1 MKLKTLALAA
11 AMTLALSAAQAATG
25 PSSSQAPYLVP
36 TATGVSVTSII
47 SVGDAAGNGYR
58 MVGIP
63 DGLGAY
69 DNNDGTITVTMNHEL
84 GNTVGAVRAHGS
96 IGAFVSKWIIRK
108 SDLKVLTGQD
118 MVQRAADVYTWD
130 TATGT
135 WVAGTT
141 AFARTCSADLAA
153 PGAYWNPVTKKGART
168 ARIHLNGEENGVE
181 GRALAWVMGEAGD
194 PDSVWELPALG
205 RFSFENAVA
214 NRVKQDKTIVVGTDD
229 SSVEGQVY
237 VYVGQ
242 KQATG
247 NVVQRT
253 GLHGGKLYAIKVT
266 GNQSED
272 TSDQPF
278 GSAADGSF
286 TLVDV
291 TPTAYGSG
299 SGLALNTQTV
309 AAGGTNFLRPE
320 DAGWDHKRP
329 TVLHVATTS
338 STTGRSRI
346 WEFNFTDIANPE
358 LGGTV
363 RVAGDGGANG
373 SAFQMADNLTSDKR
387 TGHVIF
393 QEDVGNNVRLGK
405 VWGLNPATGAL
416 VELAAHDP
424 NRFLNP
430 GPDFLTQD
438 EEASGVLDVSDLFK
452 NVPGYDVKAYRYY
465 LLDTQAHY
473 AIAGEAVEGGQLQL
487 LAVPVKLVNK

>member
-11 AMTLALSAAQAATG
+11 AMTLVLSAHAATG

-36 TATGVSVTSII
+36 SASGVSVTSII
-47 SVGDAAGNGYR
+47 TVGDAATNGYK

-69 DNNDGTITVTMNHEL
+69 DNNDGTFTVTMNHEI
-84 GNTVGAVRAHGS
+84 GNTSGVVRAHGS
-96 IGAFVSKWIIRK
+96 IGAFVSKWVVRK

-118 MVQRAADVYTWD
+118 MVQSAADVYTWD
-130 TATGT
+130 TTT
-135 WVAGTT
+135 NSWVAGTS
-141 AFARTCSADLAA
+141 AFARTCSADMAD
-153 PGAYWNPVTKKGART
+153 PGAFWNPTTKKGVRT
-168 ARIHLNGEENGVE
+168 TRIHLNGEENGVE
-181 GRALAWVMGEAGD
+181 GRALAWVMGEAGG
-194 PDSVWELPALG
+194 PNTVWELPALG

-229 SSVEGQVY
+229 STVEGQIY

-242 KQATG
+242 KQNTG
-247 NVVQRT
+247 NVVQKA

-272 TSDQPF
+272 VSDQPF
-278 GSAADGSF
+278 GAAADGSF

-291 TPTAYGSG
+291 TPTAYGTG

-309 AAGGTNFLRPE
+309 AAGGSNFMRPE
-320 DAGWDHKRP
+320 DAGWDTKRP

-373 SAFQMADNLTSDKR
+373 SVFQMADNLTTDKKS
-387 TGHVIF
+387 GHVIF
-393 QEDVGNNVRLGK
+393 SEDVGNNIRLGK
-405 VWGLNPATGAL
+405 IWGLNPATGAL
-416 VELAAHDP
+416 VELAAHDAD
-424 NRFLNP
+424 RFLP
-430 GPDFLTQD
+430 GAANFLTQD
-438 EEASGVLDVSDLFK
+438 EESSGVIDVSDLFK
-452 NVPGYDVKAYRYY
+452 NVPGYDVKTTRYY

-473 AIAGEAVEGGQLQL
+473 PIAGEAVEGGQLQL
-487 LAVPVKLVNK
+487 LAVPVKLVK

>member
-11 AMTLALSAAQAATG
+11 AMTLVLSAHAATG

-36 TATGVSVTSII
+36 SASGVSVTSII
-47 SVGDAAGNGYR
+47 TVGDAAGNGYK
-58 MVGIP
+58 MVGLP

-69 DNNDGTITVTMNHEL
+69 DNGDGTFTVTMNHEL
-84 GNTVGAVRAHGS
+84 GNTSGAVRAHGS
-96 IGAFVSKWIIRK
+96 TGAFVSKWVVRK
-108 SDLKVLTGQD
+108 GDLKVLSGQD
-118 MVQRAADVYTWD
+118 VVQSGADVHTWD
-130 TATGT
+130 AASNS
-135 WVAGTT
+135 WVAGTA
-141 AFARTCSADLAA
+141 AFARTCSADMAD
-153 PGAYWNPVTKKGART
+153 PGAYWNPKTKKGAKT

-181 GRALAWVMGEAGD
+181 GRALAWVMGEAGA
-194 PDSVWELPALG
+194 PNTVWELPALG

-242 KQATG
+242 KQTTG
-247 NVVQRT
+247 NEIQKA

-272 TSDQPF
+272 LSDQPF
-278 GSAADGSF
+278 GAAADGTF

-291 TPTAYGSG
+291 TPTAYGTG

-309 AAGGTNFLRPE
+309 AAGGSNFLRPE
-320 DAGWDHKRP
+320 DAAWDNARP

-358 LGGTV
+358 LGGTI

-373 SAFQMADNLTSDKR
+373 SVFQMADNLTTDKK
-387 TGHVIF
+387 TSHVIF
-393 QEDVGNNVRLGK
+393 SEDVGNNARLGK
-405 VWGLNPATGAL
+405 IWGLNPATGAL
-416 VELAAHDP
+416 VELAAHDAS
-424 NRFLNP
+424 RFLNA

-438 EEASGVLDVSDLFK
+438 EESSGVIDVSDLFK
-452 NVPGYDVKAYRYY
+452 GVAGYDVKTTRYY

-473 AIAGEAVEGGQLQL
+473 PIAGEAVEGGQLQL
-487 LAVPVKLVNK
+487 LAVPVKLVK